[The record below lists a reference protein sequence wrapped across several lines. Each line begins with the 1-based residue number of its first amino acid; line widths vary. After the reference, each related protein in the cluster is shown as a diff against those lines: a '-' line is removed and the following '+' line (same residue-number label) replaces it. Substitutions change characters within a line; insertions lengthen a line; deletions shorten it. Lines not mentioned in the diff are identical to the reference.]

1 MYRIIDGR
9 GSGKTS
15 RLMLLA
21 KETGAAIA
29 CSNPWAMAEKAKN
42 IILTIAEDLELNRE
56 YQGKVVRIMQFGAFV
71 EVAPGKDGMIH
82 ISKLSK
88 ERVEKVEDVVKI
100 GDEVIVKTINIDNKG
115 RVDFKLV
122 QKL

>member
-29 CSNPWAMAEKAKN
+29 CSNPWAMA
-42 IILTIAEDLELNRE
+42 
-56 YQGKVVRIMQFGAFV
+56 
-71 EVAPGKDGMIH
+71 
-82 ISKLSK
+82 
-88 ERVEKVEDVVKI
+88 VKI
-100 GDEVIVKTINIDNKG
+100 FLTKTILQLEEEK
-115 RVDFKLV
+115 F
-122 QKL
+122 

>member
-29 CSNPWAMAEKAKN
+29 CSNPWAMAEKAKSYG
-42 IILTIAEDLELNRE
+42 IVGIDFISYEDLFN
-56 YQGKVVRIMQFGAFV
+56 KDNFTVRG
-71 EVAPGKDGMIH
+71 
-82 ISKLSK
+82 
-88 ERVEKVEDVVKI
+88 RKI
-100 GDEVIVKTINIDNKG
+100 LIDEIENFI
-115 RVDFKLV
+115 
-122 QKL
+122 QY